1 MPVSVPGTGIQ
12 LKINCNKDDILNR
25 RFLLVDTMKGGPGVG
40 GTSSGFNSPAS
51 SNSGTSLH
59 NHSSSTTA
67 EGWQVTGI
75 HTSILGMALPYKIF
89 SVSAVQGSLS
99 DPDPDSVRSV
109 DPDSDP
115 GEQK

>member
-1 MPVSVPGTGIQ
+1 
-12 LKINCNKDDILNR
+12 LKINYNKDDISNR

-59 NHSSSTTA
+59 NHSNSTTA

-75 HTSILGMALPYKIF
+75 HTSILGMALPYKIYCIY
-89 SVSAVQGSLS
+89 AV
-99 DPDPDSVRSV
+99 
-109 DPDSDP
+109 
-115 GEQK
+115 

>member
-1 MPVSVPGTGIQ
+1 
-12 LKINCNKDDILNR
+12 
-25 RFLLVDTMKGGPGVG
+25 MKGGPGVG

-75 HTSILGMALPYKIF
+75 HTSILGMALLYIAFLQFKPVFQIRIRIGPGF
-89 SVSAVQGSLS
+89 NQVSGSGFRIRIRS
-99 DPDPDSVRSV
+99 QEVKNDP
-109 DPDSDP
+109 
-115 GEQK
+115 QK

>member
-1 MPVSVPGTGIQ
+1 V
-12 LKINCNKDDILNR
+12 KINYNKDDISNR

-59 NHSSSTTA
+59 NHSSGTSLHNHSSSTTA

-75 HTSILGMALPYKIF
+75 HTSILGMALP
-89 SVSAVQGSLS
+89 
-99 DPDPDSVRSV
+99 
-109 DPDSDP
+109 
-115 GEQK
+115 

>member
-1 MPVSVPGTGIQ
+1 VPGIQ
-12 LKINCNKDDILNR
+12 LKINYIKDDLSNRLCSLFR

-75 HTSILGMALPYKIF
+75 HTSILGIAL
-89 SVSAVQGSLS
+89 L
-99 DPDPDSVRSV
+99 
-109 DPDSDP
+109 
-115 GEQK
+115 